1 VQRPRAATLSLPD
14 LFPLD
19 AQGDMDIDEIDLASD
34 HLAEA
39 RAGGKGERSF
49 NRSRVSLSTA

>member
-19 AQGDMDIDEIDLASD
+19 AQGDMDIDEIDLASSSC
-34 HLAEA
+34 
-39 RAGGKGERSF
+39 RGPGGRQGREEFQQIK
-49 NRSRVSLSTA
+49 STAING

>member
-1 VQRPRAATLSLPD
+1 MQTRAGAAATRCHAVAPD

-19 AQGDMDIDEIDLASD
+19 DQGYEDIDEIDLASD

-39 RAGGKGERSF
+39 RAGGKG
-49 NRSRVSLSTA
+49 